1 MRELRVEDALMYL
14 DQVKME
20 FGDRP
25 HIYNEFLDIMKTFK
39 SQAIDTPGVIR
50 RVASLFHGNKRLV
63 LGFNT
68 FLPEG
73 YRIELPLDGSLWP
86 VYREPGR
93 TGVISIAPLEGVV
106 TAAGGGGARPSPSL
120 SSQPPRRGG
129 PPPPLPPGAM
139 AGRGGFAQG
148 RMGAQG
154 GGSPQGGGG
163 GTAGKG
169 MGRVGSLL
177 GPSPPGPR
185 PMVGDATAGQ
195 LPSLASTGSAKAA
208 AAAAGGTADD
218 DAQPIEFDHAIN
230 YVTTIKRRFASNPEI
245 YRKFLEILH
254 TYQKE
259 QRGIKEVLDEVSLL
273 FADHADLLKEFTYFL
288 PDAVQAQAKAQL
300 DVAAKKAEDRAKL
313 RELAARNSQQSE
325 DGYQQQ
331 GIVTTP
337 GGRSHATL
345 PPPPPSGSS
354 VYSPSPPRA
363 EPIVPS
369 HIPRVP
375 FGATKGRSKDRE
387 REISRGAVHGDVS
400 FGAVRPP
407 RRNELTPAQ
416 AAHFLGRPMTIPQAP
431 LQPMTSESLF
441 FEHVKQHFHRCDLFP
456 DKPIMN
462 RKQTPYTEFVKCL
475 HLFGAG
481 ILNKDELIQLLRGLF
496 IQGSTPKNSTNATYA
511 GATHAAM
518 ALLSEIEKVLV
529 GRGPFAMQELNK
541 KMRSKYGGHPLRAY
555 DLGETSVKITPS
567 YRTYP
572 SDYVFQKFSGSGGE
586 TENEVLNFECFCT
599 AQDWSVEHSGEKYF
613 KRLEEYDGIK
623 ARCNLHEEILARA
636 EVEMHEV
643 DMAIERNASVM
654 RALEPVAEEATQ
666 LREQEENDEQ
676 PIGRLQY
683 KLRSRALNSIHIG
696 AIARIYGESGEEV
709 LQHLLCNP
717 LVVAPIVF
725 NRLKEK
731 NEEWRKVKT
740 EMNKEWKKTIAEH
753 IGGILDAKT
762 FSYKREIE
770 KVFSKDRLVEDCVK
784 AKFFAKQPSKIK
796 RHPSTNMILPDFHIF
811 NPDSE
816 HGLFQPHISV
826 LVSKSMPHEQAN
838 SLLIAYFSRD
848 AKYSS
853 DLESFTK
860 VWSEFI
866 SSWFELPS
874 QESPVETNGVV
885 SSTDTLTPGRRVRT
899 SVGVGQIISLADHNK
914 YLVKFSF
921 GVGYVVR
928 SAVNH
933 VFDENDTDMDT
944 SAEENTTDVTQLM
957 TDDIQILFGTEKMY
971 LFIRLYIL
979 LVTMLYQAK
988 RIADCKG
995 ADTFTELV
1003 SVLNEL
1009 LKGKM
1014 TPKAFEDN
1022 CIKTFVNDA
1031 YSFVAIPPLVEKFA
1045 DASVKMV
1052 KEDCLESLYQ
1062 CSQLKLKVSVET
1074 YFLLSVDIR
1083 FPFLKCALSTRSN

>member
-1 MRELRVEDALMYL
+1 MYL

-73 YRIELPLDGSLWP
+73 YRIELPLDGSPWP

-106 TAAGGGGARPSPSL
+106 TAAEGGGARPSPSL
-120 SSQPPRRGG
+120 SSQPPPGPRRGG

-139 AGRGGFAQG
+139 AGRGGGGGFAQG
-148 RMGAQG
+148 GMGARG
-154 GGSPQGGGG
+154 GGPPQGGGG
-163 GTAGKG
+163 STAG
-169 MGRVGSLL
+169 VGSLL
-177 GPSPPGPR
+177 GPSH
-185 PMVGDATAGQ
+185 DQ

-208 AAAAGGTADD
+208 AAAAGGSTDD

-300 DVAAKKAEDRAKL
+300 DVAAKKAEDRAKA
-313 RELAARNSQQSE
+313 RELASRNSQQSDSIG
-325 DGYQQQ
+325 DGHQQQ
-331 GIVTTP
+331 ISTP

-363 EPIVPS
+363 EPTVPS

-375 FGATKGRSKDRE
+375 FGATKGRSEDRE
-387 REISRGAVHGDVS
+387 REISRGAVHGVVS

-416 AAHFLGRPMTIPQAP
+416 AAQFLGRPMTIPPAP

-441 FEHVKQHFHRCDLFP
+441 FEHVKQHFNRLDLFP
-456 DKPIMN
+456 DKPIVN

-481 ILNKDELIQLLRGLF
+481 IVNKDELIQLLRGLF
-496 IQGSTPKNSTNATYA
+496 IQGSTPKNTTNATNV

-518 ALLSEIEKVLV
+518 ALLSEFEKVLV
-529 GRGPFAMQELNK
+529 GRGPFAMQEQNK
-541 KMRSKYGGHPLRAY
+541 KMRSKYGGHPIRAY
-555 DLGETSVKITPS
+555 DLGDTSVKVTPS

-572 SDYVFQKFSGSGGE
+572 SDYLFAKFSGSDGD
-586 TENEVLNFECFCT
+586 TDNDLLNFECFCT

-623 ARCNLHEEILARA
+623 ARCNLHEEILARV
-636 EVEMHEV
+636 EDEMHEV

-654 RALEPVAEEATQ
+654 RALEPVADEATQ
-666 LREQEENDEQ
+666 LSEQEENDGQ

-709 LQHLLCNP
+709 LQHLLRNP

-731 NEEWRKVKT
+731 NEEWRKAKT
-740 EMNKEWKKTIAEH
+740 EMNKEWRKTIAEH

-770 KVFSKDRLVEDCVK
+770 KVFSKDRLVDDCVK
-784 AKFFAKQPSKIK
+784 AKFFAKQPSKVK
-796 RHPSTNMILPDFHIF
+796 RHPSTNMILPDFHMF

-816 HGLFQPHISV
+816 CGLFQPHISV

-838 SLLIAYFSRD
+838 SLLNAYFSRD

-853 DLESFTK
+853 DLESYTK

-866 SSWFELPS
+866 SSWFGLPS
-874 QESPVETNGVV
+874 QESPVETDGVV

-899 SVGVGQIISLADHNK
+899 SVGVGHILSLADHNR

-928 SAVNH
+928 SAVDH
-933 VFDENDTDMDT
+933 VFDENDADMDT
-944 SAEENTTDVTQLM
+944 GAEENTTVVTQLM
-957 TDDIQILFGTEKMY
+957 SEDIQILFGTEKMY
-971 LFIRLYIL
+971 LFMRLYIL

-988 RIADCKG
+988 SIADSNG
-995 ADTFTELV
+995 ADIFTGLV
-1003 SVLNEL
+1003 SFLKEL
-1009 LKGKM
+1009 LQGKM
-1014 TPKAFEDN
+1014 TPKAFEDY

-1045 DASVKMV
+1045 DALVKMV

-1062 CSQLKLKVSVET
+1062 CSQLKLKVRVQPKI
-1074 YFLLSVDIR
+1074 LLSGDLR
-1083 FPFLKCALSTRSN
+1083 FPFLKSAFSTRSN